1 MDGET
6 VGGNYLFNTFYGSSE
21 MKLEFYDNI
30 KLNAEVEDLAMRDIH
45 KGCLGT
51 IAKLGAKKA

>member
-1 MDGET
+1 
-6 VGGNYLFNTFYGSSE
+6 